1 MLVLSRR
8 VGEEIVIGE
17 NVRVTVVGVENRRVK
32 LAISAPQSVTIHRE
46 EVYQRIQ
53 GCSYIAEAEV
63 A

>member
-17 NVRVTVVGVENRRVK
+17 TVRVTVVGFENRRVK
-32 LAISAPQSVTIHRE
+32 LAISAPKSVTFHRE
-46 EVYQRIQ
+46 EVYQRIW
-53 GCSYIAEAEV
+53 GCSYLSEAEV

>member
-8 VGEEIVIGE
+8 VGEEIVIDE
-17 NVRVTVVGVENRRVK
+17 TVRVTVVGVENRRVK
-32 LAISAPQSVTIHRE
+32 LAISAPKSVTIHRE

-53 GCSYIAEAEV
+53 ACDYFSEAEV

>member
-17 NVRVTVVGVENRRVK
+17 NFRVTVVGVENRRVK
-32 LAISAPQSVTIHRE
+32 LAISAPKSVTVHRE

-53 GCSYIAEAEV
+53 SCNNLSEAEV